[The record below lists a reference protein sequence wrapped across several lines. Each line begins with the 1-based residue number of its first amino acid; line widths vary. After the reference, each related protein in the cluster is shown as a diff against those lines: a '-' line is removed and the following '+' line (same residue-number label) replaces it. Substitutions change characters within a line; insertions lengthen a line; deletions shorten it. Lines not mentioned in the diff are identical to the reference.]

1 MTTDSAVW
9 RILGARMIVLRA
21 VVTNSGDTGLTV
33 EQAALATGYTASA
46 ADCFLRGCRMAHE
59 AEYDAATGR
68 WRATAHGHETLRRAE
83 SEDTPCPFPLKES

>member
-21 VVTNSGDTGLTV
+21 VVTNGGDTGLTV

-46 ADCFLRGCRMAHE
+46 AACFLRGCRMAHE

-68 WRATAHGHETLRRAE
+68 WRATAHGCAVLRRAE
-83 SEDTPCPFPLKES
+83 SEDTPCPF

>member
-9 RILGARMIVLRA
+9 RVLGARMIVLRA
-21 VVTNSGDTGLTV
+21 VVTNGGDDGVTV

-59 AEYDAATGR
+59 AEDDAATGR
-68 WRATAHGHETLRRAE
+68 WRATAHGHETMRRAE
-83 SEDTPCPFPLKES
+83 SEDTPCPF

>member
-9 RILGARMIVLRA
+9 RVLGARMIVLRA

-83 SEDTPCPFPLKES
+83 SEDTPCPF